1 MRSWLIQLRKDSGLT
16 QTEVAAK
23 ASISQNYYSYI
34 EKYNRNPTVSVAKRI
49 AAVLGFDWTK
59 LYESAD

>member
-1 MRSWLIQLRKDSGLT
+1 MRTWLIQLRNDSGLT

-23 ASISQNYYSYI
+23 ASISQNYYSCI
-34 EKYNRNPTVSVAKRI
+34 EKYGRTPTISVAKRI

-59 LYESAD
+59 LYESGD